1 MFPKE
6 ASPFAN
12 AHIANCA
19 RPGASLSCVE
29 YCQFSTAGDKRAD
42 YIQESTKDEAF
53 QN

>member
-6 ASPFAN
+6 ASPSAN

-19 RPGASLSCVE
+19 RPGASHSCVE
-29 YCQFSTAGDKRAD
+29 YCQSYTAGDRRAA